1 MRYLFIDTSNNLII
15 SILDNNKEIY
25 CFNSHEIHETSAK
38 VMPILDE
45 AFTKT
50 KLNIKDI
57 DKIFVVNGP
66 GSFTGIRVGVT
77 IAKII
82 GFCLNIPIIP
92 LSELELLATTNTN
105 TNYNVSLIDARRG
118 YVYGAIYDKNL
129 NPYFN
134 EQHILLSDLEKEYP
148 LNHTVITDNDKID
161 IIKIIKKH
169 EFDTPI
175 NPHILKPNYL
185 KKTEAE
191 ENLDAKRN
199 Q

>member
-1 MRYLFIDTSNNLII
+1 MRYLIIDTLNNLII
-15 SILDNNKEIY
+15 SILENNKEIY
-25 CFNSHEIHETSAK
+25 CFNSHETNQTSAQ

-45 AFTKT
+45 ALTKT

-57 DKIFVVNGP
+57 DKIFVINGP

-77 IAKII
+77 IAKTI

-105 TNYNVSLIDARRG
+105 TDYNISLIDARRG

-129 NPYFN
+129 KPYFK
-134 EQHILLSDLEKEYP
+134 EQYILLSELEKKYP
-148 LNHTVITDNDKID
+148 DSYTIITDTAKID
-161 IIKIIKKH
+161 ILKIIQKH
-169 EFDTPI
+169 ELDKPI
-175 NPHILKPNYL
+175 NPHQLNPNYL

-199 Q
+199 

>member
-15 SILDNNKEIY
+15 SILENNKEIY
-25 CFNSHEIHETSAK
+25 CFNSHETNQTSAQ

-45 AFTKT
+45 ALTKT
-50 KLNIKDI
+50 KLNIKDV
-57 DKIFVVNGP
+57 DKIFVINGP

-77 IAKII
+77 IAKTI

-105 TNYNVSLIDARRG
+105 TDYNISLIDARRG

-129 NPYFN
+129 KPYFK
-134 EQHILLSDLEKEYP
+134 EQYILLSELEKKYP
-148 LNHTVITDNDKID
+148 DSYTIITDTAKID
-161 IIKIIKKH
+161 ILKIIQKH
-169 EFDTPI
+169 ELDKPI
-175 NPHILKPNYL
+175 NPHQLNPNYL

-199 Q
+199 

>member
-15 SILDNNKEIY
+15 SILENNKEIY
-25 CFNSHEIHETSAK
+25 CFNSHETNQTSAQ
-38 VMPILDE
+38 VMPVLNE

-82 GFCLNIPIIP
+82 GFCLNIPIIS

-105 TNYNVSLIDARRG
+105 TDYNVSLIDARRG

-129 NPYFN
+129 TPYFN
-134 EQHILLSDLEKEYP
+134 DQYILLSNLEKKYP
-148 LNHTVITDNDKID
+148 DNYTTVTITDKID
-161 IIKIIKKH
+161 IVKIIKKH
-169 EFDTPI
+169 ENDEPI
-175 NPHILKPNYL
+175 NPHALKLNYL

-191 ENLDAKRN
+191 ENLDAKRS
-199 Q
+199 

>member
-15 SILDNNKEIY
+15 SILENNKEIY
-25 CFNSHEIHETSAK
+25 CFNSHETNQTSAQ

-45 AFTKT
+45 ALTKT

-57 DKIFVVNGP
+57 DKIFVINGP

-77 IAKII
+77 IAKTI

-105 TNYNVSLIDARRG
+105 TDYNISLIDARRG

-129 NPYFN
+129 KPYFK
-134 EQHILLSDLEKEYP
+134 EQYILLSELEKKYP
-148 LNHTVITDNDKID
+148 DSYTIITDTAKID
-161 IIKIIKKH
+161 ILKIIQKH
-169 EFDTPI
+169 ELDKPI
-175 NPHILKPNYL
+175 NPHQLNPNYL

-199 Q
+199 

>member
-1 MRYLFIDTSNNLII
+1 MKYLFIDTSNNLII
-15 SILDNNKEIY
+15 SIIKNNKEIY
-25 CFNSHEIHETSAK
+25 CFNSRDNSQTSAK
-38 VMPILDE
+38 VMSILDE
-45 AFTKT
+45 SLTKT
-50 KLNIKDI
+50 NLNIKDI

-92 LSELELLATTNTN
+92 LSELELLATTNAN

-118 YVYGAIYDKNL
+118 YVYGAIYDKDL
-129 NPYFN
+129 KPYFKDKY
-134 EQHILLSDLEKEYP
+134 ILLSDLEKEYP
-148 LNHTVITDNDKID
+148 SSYTIITDTNKID
-161 IIKIIKKH
+161 IVKIVNKH
-169 EFDTPI
+169 ESDNPI
-175 NPHILKPNYL
+175 GPHALKPNYL

-199 Q
+199 